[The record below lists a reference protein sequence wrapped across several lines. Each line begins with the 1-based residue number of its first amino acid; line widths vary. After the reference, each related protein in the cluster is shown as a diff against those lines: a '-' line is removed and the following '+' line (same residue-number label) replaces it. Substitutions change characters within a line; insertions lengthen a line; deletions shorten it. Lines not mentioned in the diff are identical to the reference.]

1 MHDPGLQSL
10 RRAARVAIVVPV
22 LFAIFLN
29 GFDNPVAAL
38 FAGFGSFAFL
48 GFADFGGP
56 PPARA
61 RAYGVLVGVGAVL
74 VVVGTVVSNEA
85 VIAALV
91 GVAVAAVARFAG
103 FFGGYY
109 GASVSP
115 LILAYVLAATIPA
128 PADAIPDR
136 LLGWLVAGAVSTV
149 AALVLWPRRER
160 LRIREAAAEAA
171 GVVADAVAMLA
182 TPDGPSPE
190 AVTAVRD
197 AVAKLG
203 DAASVPR
210 RPAGP
215 SAHDAALAFLVDQL
229 ERAALLVSS
238 ADGHAPTPTSTGLAR
253 VGADAFRA
261 VERTLRASSRP
272 ADLDALV
279 TSCIDAKHAVVQ
291 HAIAELGGGGE
302 PGGVLEEIDECF
314 VERLILVIAAAALV
328 NASVVVSG
336 RGPSDGTVSIPL
348 EAPVPGDR
356 RAVLTRLRELVES
369 NAVSASAWAQES
381 LRAGVAVGVAIFIA
395 DELRLDHGFWV
406 ALGTLSVLR
415 SNAFETGRSALM
427 AAAGTAIGFA
437 ISAAVL
443 GLIGIDHDVLW
454 VVVAVGFFLSAYT
467 PQVVGFVAGQV
478 CFTIAVV
485 AMFNLIEPQGWQT
498 GLVRFE
504 NILIGSGVSA
514 VVALFFWPRRA
525 SVGLRKNLA
534 ELYRRLAR
542 GIASGIVHP
551 ESEEP
556 VAAAEQRAH
565 ASYVQYLSE
574 TARAP
579 AGRRPWASLLGDA
592 AQVRFA
598 IETLQR
604 HRGVTRFDAC
614 GPTRTAFHEVVD
626 EVAAVLDAT
635 ATRLV
640 ATDHAGGTALD
651 VGSVAAVTRDP
662 VCACLGRHAHET
674 GPDGPLAAGLDAALV
689 RDLLMDVTAVADH
702 ALAAAPTARDG

>member
-10 RRAARVAIVVPV
+10 RRAARVALVVPV

-38 FAGFGSFAFL
+38 FAGFGSFAFP

-61 RAYGVLVGVGAVL
+61 RAYSVLVLVGAVL
-74 VVVGTVVSNEA
+74 VVVGTLASNEA
-85 VIAALV
+85 VVAALV
-91 GVAVAAVARFAG
+91 GVGVAAVARFAG
-103 FFGGYY
+103 FFGGYF

-115 LILAYVLAATIPA
+115 LILAYVLAATIPE

-136 LLGWLVAGAVSTV
+136 LLGWLVAGAISTV

-160 LRIREAAAEAA
+160 LRIREAAA
-171 GVVADAVAMLA
+171 DAVAMLA

-190 AVTAVRD
+190 LVTAVGD
-197 AVAKLG
+197 VIAKLD

-215 SAHDAALAFLVDQL
+215 SAHDAAPAFLVDQL

-238 ADGHAPTPTSTGLAR
+238 AGGHAPTPTSTGLAR
-253 VGADAFRA
+253 AGADSFRA
-261 VERTLRASSRP
+261 IERALRDSARP
-272 ADLDALV
+272 PDLDALV
-279 TSCIDAKHAVVQ
+279 TSCLDAKHAVVQ

-302 PGGVLEEIDECF
+302 PGAVLEEIDECF
-314 VERLILVIAAAALV
+314 VERLILVIAAATLV

-336 RGPSDGTVSIPL
+336 RGALDGTVSIPL
-348 EAPVPGDR
+348 EASVPGDR
-356 RAVLTRLRELVES
+356 RAALARLRELVES

-406 ALGTLSVLR
+406 VLGTVSVLR
-415 SNAFETGRSALM
+415 SNAFETGRTALM
-427 AAAGTAIGFA
+427 AAVGTAIGFA

-443 GLIGIDHDVLW
+443 GLVGIDHDVLW
-454 VVVAVGFFLSAYT
+454 VVVAIGFFLSAYT

-525 SVGLRKNLA
+525 SVGLRKNIA
-534 ELYRRLAR
+534 ELYRRLGRAV
-542 GIASGIVHP
+542 ASGIDHP

-556 VAAAEQRAH
+556 VAAAELRAH

-574 TARAP
+574 TARTP

-598 IETLQR
+598 VETLQR
-604 HRGVTRFDAC
+604 HRG
-614 GPTRTAFHEVVD
+614 
-626 EVAAVLDAT
+626 
-635 ATRLV
+635 
-640 ATDHAGGTALD
+640 
-651 VGSVAAVTRDP
+651 
-662 VCACLGRHAHET
+662 
-674 GPDGPLAAGLDAALV
+674 
-689 RDLLMDVTAVADH
+689 
-702 ALAAAPTARDG
+702 